1 MICPYLKSCQMLQ
14 NGIPRVYLLYFC
26 STERN
31 SEAFSLLL
39 KDSEQNPESLLLFLL
54 CRTEFRARFS
64 SAEFQESASI
74 FVPLYRVPSI
84 FFFHEMVWSRI
95 PRDFCSTEQPE
106 CCRSEPKLFRLFRLP
121 RNNFFVGN
129 FQPYLQYRNLSAPSF
144 GWATHSGEFF
154 HGTFLF
160 QTPFSIA
167 CVLGSTI
174 MFSTF

>member
-1 MICPYLKSCQMLQ
+1 VFLFHGTKFEL
-14 NGIPRVYLLYFC
+14 
-26 STERN
+26 
-31 SEAFSLLL
+31 FSLLL
-39 KDSEQNPESLLLFLL
+39 KDSERSPESLLLFLL
-54 CRTEFRARFS
+54 YRTEFRAFFS

-84 FFFHEMVWSRI
+84 FFFHGMFWNGI

-106 CCRSEPKLFRLFRLP
+106 FRRNELKLFRLFRLP

-174 MFSTF
+174 MFSIF